1 MSGQDKQRVELARV
15 QSCGGLVSKETSDVR
30 GGGALWAL
38 PPLPPHS
45 PSVSPIGMGGVGWTS
60 GLVSSGTGVK
70 TGSEREVGREQ
81 QRVSSGGDWSVS
93 IATPSFFQCVY
104 TCGVGGGG
112 EEAIFDVFL

>member
-81 QRVSSGGDWSVS
+81 QSVSSGGDWSVS

-104 TCGVGGGG
+104 ACKGWGVA
-112 EEAIFDVFL
+112 EAIFDVFL